1 MARRKWPKIGKDYPK
16 DIGDHIL
23 CLCDDLRRVNDAVEI
38 SLSRTGLPHMLESK
52 ISTGITNGI
61 AEAGSLGCSP
71 KWSDVDRSIFT
82 RAILK
87 NITREAVAEARNQ
100 IPLFLFRKFHESCNE
115 VRDKFFAQTPLAATD
130 AATQTV
136 PVIGVIETPKVANTA
151 TVMAKVPGNP
161 LTAHHAE
168 GVKDVDPEESRD
180 DSSKEEDNESERG
193 EEATDGHELGASHNE
208 EGESDSRDDDSRN
221 NSSGGEE
228 EEEEEEEEE
237 NDGNSGSDVGCG
249 NDEDQDTVKEV
260 TVRRAPSHTSGLS
273 MTTILEIK
281 DQASVNRMEG
291 MEPSKL
297 LESISCSLEDH
308 LSEKQ
313 LSSAGLHISAASLL
327 PSGDVTIAVSTE
339 TPDALSR
346 LRDLDGWTRSF
357 EKTLI
362 GSLAPSYK
370 VIMYSVNVK
379 SMEFWSRRAKS
390 VLINKLVSENYTASS
405 LNDDKPI
412 IRDIRW
418 SHNTLPKVL
427 ATLIVEF
434 LNPKHATQ
442 ALLRGLLWQGRS
454 HGCDRP
460 DKKLIRCARCQGY
473 GHLDKGCSA
482 SYRCGK
488 CAGHHHTRTCEA
500 IIRKCASCGGGH
512 YAGNSRCP
520 FKDKERRRLAFTNE
534 STSQITEPTAEADR
548 APPPSDVRH
557 STSAGRNP
565 IDASIPSPIS
575 LDAES
580 AKDDHESECKP
591 SLPQADPAQDLSREL
606 ATLRQEFE
614 DIKKRFIALGTILQ
628 SNVSA
633 GSSKRQASEAFAD
646 GAEAESSSNVAA
658 KRVKREEEST
668 RGDSM
673 GLYRQPS
680 LYSETRR
687 E

>member
-1 MARRKWPKIGKDYPK
+1 MGRRKWPKIGKDYPK

-38 SLSRTGLPHMLESK
+38 SLSKTRLPSTLESK

-61 AEAGSLGCSP
+61 AEARSLGCSP
-71 KWSDVDRSIFT
+71 KCSDVDRSIFT

-136 PVIGVIETPKVANTA
+136 PVIGVIETPKVANTVANTA

-161 LTAHHAE
+161 STAHHAE
-168 GVKDVDPEESRD
+168 GVKDVDPEESGD

-193 EEATDGHELGASHNE
+193 EEAGDGHELGASRNE
-208 EGESDSRDDDSRN
+208 EGESDSRDDDYRN
-221 NSSGGEE
+221 NSSGDEKEE
-228 EEEEEEEEE
+228 EEK
-237 NDGNSGSDVGCG
+237 DGESDSDVGCG
-249 NDEDQDTVKEV
+249 NNEDQDTVKEV

-273 MTTILEIK
+273 MTTKLEIK

-291 MEPSKL
+291 MEPSRL

-339 TPDALSR
+339 TPDALSH
-346 LRDLDGWTRSF
+346 LRDLDGWTRIF

-362 GSLAPSYK
+362 GSLIPSYK

-418 SHNTLPKVL
+418 SHGTLPKVL

-434 LNPKHATQ
+434 LNPEHATH
-442 ALLRGLLWQGRS
+442 ALLRGLLWQGRY

-482 SYRCGK
+482 PHRCSK
-488 CAGHHHTRTCEA
+488 CAGHHQTRTCEA
-500 IIRKCASCGGGH
+500 MTRKCASCGGGH
-512 YAGNSRCP
+512 YTGSSRCS

-534 STSQITEPTAEADR
+534 STSRITEPTAETGR
-548 APPPSDVRH
+548 VPPSDVRH
-557 STSAGRNP
+557 STSAGKTR

-580 AKDDHESECKP
+580 VNDDHKSECKP
-591 SLPQADPAQDLSREL
+591 SLPQAALAWDFSPEL
-606 ATLRQEFE
+606 ATLRQNYE
-614 DIKKRFIALGTILQ
+614 DIKKQFIALESMLQ
-628 SNVSA
+628 SKVSA

-668 RGDSM
+668 RGDSV

-680 LYSETRR
+680 LYSETRP